1 MRRLI
6 PNVNRLKAKLK
17 PTDFNTERQAKKE
30 LTIES
35 HWAHPLLRWLTNTR
49 VGNKD
54 IVLTISA
61 LKSY

>member
-35 HWAHPLLRWLTNTR
+35 H
-49 VGNKD
+49 
-54 IVLTISA
+54 
-61 LKSY
+61 